1 VISSLECASG
11 CKIET
16 EFNLK
21 VQKVTF
27 FGTQMQIDL
36 AVSMARVLIEG
47 GSLDPFSYV
56 AEHAVQRPE
65 PSSSDSPCDEGCEQV
80 RPCRDVGV
88 RLARWAT

>member
-1 VISSLECASG
+1 VR
-11 CKIET
+11 
-16 EFNLK
+16 

-27 FGTQMQIDL
+27 FGTQTLINL

-47 GSLDPFSYV
+47 GSLDPFSYI

-80 RPCRDVGV
+80 RPCCDMGV
-88 RLARWAT
+88 RGGRWAT